1 MGWRPGVTK
10 FKSSNQRARGKVWTT
25 WPSQYHRIIILHIGV
40 KCWAGEKHRTQGSFV
55 PGSNRAGCTAYIKV
69 IWGQKKN
76 MIDAVTNRV
85 TLRAERKAL
94 FAIKYWDS
102 LFVSFIYF
110 YLLYV
115 NVWQMFFVPWKML
128 LFSTLVTQKPFVPF
142 HCYDY
147 SCWTLVAILLKKVA
161 SFQNYKYMYMHTCNR
176 CTLMFLQALWSLNS
190 ARLIK
195 PFHFNLY

>member
-1 MGWRPGVTK
+1 MYTTRQKRTTASSSPIESLCFKLIYSVLKAYSPQTSTCLWLHGGTTSRVAHPRVSWVGWRPGVTK

-85 TLRAERKAL
+85 MLRAERKAL

-115 NVWQMFFVPWKML
+115 MFDKCSLSHRRCF
-128 LFSTLVTQKPFVPF
+128 FS
-142 HCYDY
+142 
-147 SCWTLVAILLKKVA
+147 
-161 SFQNYKYMYMHTCNR
+161 
-176 CTLMFLQALWSLNS
+176 ALW
-190 ARLIK
+190 
-195 PFHFNLY
+195 